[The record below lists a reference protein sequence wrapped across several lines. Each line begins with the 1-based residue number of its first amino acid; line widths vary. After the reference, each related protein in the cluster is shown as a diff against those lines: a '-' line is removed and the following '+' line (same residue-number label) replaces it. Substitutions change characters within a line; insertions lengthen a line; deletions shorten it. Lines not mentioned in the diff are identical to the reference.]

1 MQWQECTTDL
11 FWNIDRVFQL
21 GRPTGGVLQE
31 LGGGHP
37 RGVLPLMLQCMTG
50 DAALQAERLQQW

>member
-11 FWNIDRVFQL
+11 FWNIERVLQL
-21 GRPTGGVLQE
+21 GRPAGGVLQE
-31 LGGGHP
+31 LGGGRP
-37 RGVLPLMLQCMTG
+37 RGVLPLMLQRMAG